1 MIPLFVLTIVIDVT
15 AGADVSERINDR
27 EIAAKQPVTST
38 NRPMRNPR
46 PLVLT
51 VGQTEGNLQGRDDKV
66 IQAGI
71 EYLNRVGGGTL
82 HILPG
87 VYNLQNAIYL
97 HPNITLRGSGENT
110 VLRKAGSVVTPLSR
124 DSDWFEYGVQVN
136 DIKGFVPGGG
146 IMLRAKTGTG
156 DWQYDV
162 LRATITAIQGDVLFL
177 DRLTKENFWL
187 EQNAT
192 AATVFPILTAEN
204 VDNVLVEDIVLDGNR
219 DENEHINGNFA
230 GAVFIQH
237 CNGWRFKN
245 VISQNYNGDGFSF
258 QVCDDIQFQSCKA
271 INNTDLGFHPG
282 SGSQRPIFR
291 SCLSQANSQGIF
303 FCWSVSDG
311 LVENCILSQNE
322 KYGISIG
329 HRDTDNIIKGC
340 TIERNGQVGIL
351 FRKEANEFRCG
362 NRNHIENC
370 IIRDNG
376 TRDPARREPKES
388 GIGIDIQGKTQDV
401 TIRNTRFENTEGKN
415 QKIGIR
421 ISEEAQRTIL
431 QDNTFENC
439 PVHIEDLRSPQ
450 DAFRHKTTLEV
461 VPLRAAEQPTVLGT
475 PYGERLTAKSTNPQS
490 TVHIIPQPVESQV
503 HDGLFRF
510 TTGTQVLAVPQGILR
525 STEAKAEA
533 AKLLDYLTPA
543 MGYTLSLVED
553 SSGVENVVRLEIE
566 SSLKEQLGE
575 EGYRL
580 EVTTRSIVI
589 RAAGPAG
596 LFYGIQTLRQLLPP
610 AIFDEQK
617 VEGIEWTVPCV
628 HITDYPRFE
637 WRGLLI
643 DPARHFIP
651 KQDVKR
657 FIDAMA
663 LHKFNRLQM
672 HLTDDQGWRI
682 EIKKYPQLTQIGA
695 WMDFTTMHS
704 GGTRKAN
711 GGQRPGGF
719 YTQDDIRELVRYA
732 AERYVTIVPEIE
744 MPAHTGAAIV
754 SCPDIGL
761 YPDKLKNL
769 PPEKRWTANEGILAP
784 RPQTV
789 AFMQDVLTEVMVLF
803 PARYIHIGGDEA
815 NKDHWKQSDQMQALL
830 LRLGLKDE
838 AELHSWFI
846 KQMDEFLTRHGR
858 MLVGWDEIL
867 QGGLAP
873 GAVVMSW
880 RGQAGGITAAKAGH
894 DVIMAPTSHTYFDY
908 YQGPEKTE
916 PKAIGGFLPLEKV
929 YQFEPLP
936 PELDS
941 EQAKHVLGGQGQ
953 LWGEYIA
960 DRKHREYMAYPR
972 AAALSE
978 VLWSPREGRSYELF
992 LNRLVEH
999 LKRLDEMDVN
1009 YSGRIA
1015 GPGAFLTQRNP

>member
-1 MIPLFVLTIVIDVT
+1 MIPLFILTIVIYVT
-15 AGADVSERINDR
+15 AGADAGVRTNDQ

-38 NRPMRNPR
+38 NRPMRNPQA
-46 PLVLT
+46 LVLT
-51 VGQTEGNLQGRDDKV
+51 IGQTEGDMQGKDDKT

-87 VYNLQNAIYL
+87 AYNLRNAIYL
-97 HPNITLRGSGENT
+97 RPNITLRGSGENT

-136 DIKGFVPGGG
+136 DVKGFVPGGG

-192 AATVFPILTAEN
+192 AATIFPILTAEN
-204 VDNVLVEDIVLDGNR
+204 VDNVVVEDIVLDGNR

-237 CNGWRFKN
+237 CNGWCFKN

-291 SCLSQANSQGIF
+291 SCLSQGNSLGIF

-311 LVENCILSQNE
+311 LVENCILSENE

-329 HRDTDNIIKGC
+329 HRDTDNIISGC
-340 TIERNGQVGIL
+340 TIERNGEVGIL

-362 NRNHIENC
+362 NRNNIENC

-376 TRDPARREPKES
+376 TKEP

-401 TIRNTRFENTEGKN
+401 TIRNTRLENTAGKN

-421 ISEEAQRTIL
+421 ISEEAERTVL

-439 PVHIEDLRSPQ
+439 PVHIENLRSPQ
-450 DAFRHKTTLEV
+450 DAFRHKMALGV
-461 VPLRAAEQPTVLGT
+461 VPLRAVEQSTVLGT
-475 PYGERLTAKSTNPQS
+475 PYGGRLTAKSTNPQS
-490 TVHIIPQPVESQV
+490 TVHIIPHPVELEV

-510 TTGTQVLAVPQGILR
+510 TAETHVVAHA
-525 STEAKAEA
+525 EAKAEA
-533 AKLLDYLTPA
+533 VKLIDYLTPA
-543 MGYTLSLVED
+543 MGYRLSLVED
-553 SSGVENVVRLEIE
+553 LSGMENTIRLEIE
-566 SSLKEQLGE
+566 PSKKEQLGE
-575 EGYRL
+575 EGYQL
-580 EVTTRSIVI
+580 EVTIRSIVI

-610 AIFDEQK
+610 AIFNEQK

-628 HITDYPRFE
+628 HITDYPRFK

-657 FIDAMA
+657 FIDVMA

-682 EIKKYPQLTQIGA
+682 EIRKYPQLTELGA
-695 WMDFTTMHS
+695 WMDFTNMRS
-704 GGTRKAN
+704 GDTRKAT

-719 YTQDDIRELVRYA
+719 YTQDDIRELVSYS

-769 PPEKRWTANEGILAP
+769 PPDKRWTANEGILAP

-789 AFMQDVLTEVMVLF
+789 AFMQDVLTEVMGLF
-803 PARYIHIGGDEA
+803 PGRYIHIGGDEA
-815 NKDHWKQSDQMQALL
+815 NKDHWKQSEEMQALL

-846 KQMDEFLTRHGR
+846 KQMDAFLTRHGR
-858 MLVGWDEIL
+858 LLVGWDEIL

-880 RGQAGGITAAKAGH
+880 RGEAGGITAAKAGH

-908 YQGPEKTE
+908 YQGPAETE
-916 PKAIGGFLPLEKV
+916 PKAIGGYLPLEKV
-929 YQFEPLP
+929 YLYEPLP
-936 PELDS
+936 AELDS
-941 EQAKHVLGGQGQ
+941 EQAKRVLGGQGQ

-978 VLWSPREGRSYELF
+978 VLWSPRESRSPQDALRRYEPF

-999 LKRLDEMDVN
+999 FKRLDEMNVN
-1009 YSGRIA
+1009 YR
-1015 GPGAFLTQRNP
+1015 PLDR